1 MTSLP
6 PEQRPAFRVLA
17 IQNGRHGQGAAT
29 AASAP
34 VGDVYA
40 HRPAAAQHEATPAK
54 IGVWATSRVAWYAQV
69 FTRSSLREL
78 AGNSLSGVCVT
89 AVESRPAGVVL
100 TPSPGGHR
108 PFGARVKAFV
118 ALTKPR
124 IIELLLITTVPV
136 MFLAAQDVPDLW
148 LVLTTCIGG
157 YLSAGGANALNMY
170 IDRDIDALMD
180 RTSQRPL
187 VTGMVSPRE
196 GLVFGLVLTVVSTLW
211 FGLLVNWLSAA
222 LSLGA
227 LLFYVVVYTMILKRR
242 TAQNIVWGGIAGCMP
257 VLIGWSAVTN
267 SMSWA
272 AVILFLVIFF
282 WTPPHYWPLSMKVK
296 EDYARVGVPMLPVVA
311 SNRVVARQIVLYS
324 WVMVAVSLLL
334 TPLGYTGWF
343 YTTVALASGGWW
355 LWEAHSLQNRAK
367 AGETGGKLKE
377 MRLFHWSI
385 TYVSLLF
392 VAVAIDPFLS

>member
-1 MTSLP
+1 M
-6 PEQRPAFRVLA
+6 
-17 IQNGRHGQGAAT
+17 
-29 AASAP
+29 
-34 VGDVYA
+34 
-40 HRPAAAQHEATPAK
+40 
-54 IGVWATSRVAWYAQV
+54 
-69 FTRSSLREL
+69 
-78 AGNSLSGVCVT
+78 
-89 AVESRPAGVVL
+89 
-100 TPSPGGHR
+100 
-108 PFGARVKAFV
+108 AFV

-136 MFLAAQDVPDLW
+136 MFLAEQDVPSLW
-148 LVLTTCIGG
+148 LVLATCFGG

-180 RTSQRPL
+180 RTAGRPL

-196 GLVFGLVLTVVSTLW
+196 CLAFGITLAVISTLF
-211 FGLLVNWLSAA
+211 FGLLINWLSAA

-227 LLFYVVVYTMILKRR
+227 LLFYVVVYTMLLKRR
-242 TAQNIVWGGIAGCMP
+242 TSQNIVWGGIAGCMP
-257 VLIGWSAVTN
+257 VLIGWSAVKN
-267 SMSWA
+267 EVSWA

-296 EDYARVGVPMLPVVA
+296 DDYARVGVPMLPVVA
-311 SNRVVARQIVLYS
+311 GNKAVAKQIVLYS

-343 YTTVALASGGWW
+343 YTSVALVAGGWW
-355 LWEAHSLQNRAK
+355 LWEAHSLNARAK
-367 AGETGGKLKE
+367 SGVTGAKLKE

-392 VAVAIDPFLS
+392 VAVAVDPFLR

>member
-1 MTSLP
+1 M
-6 PEQRPAFRVLA
+6 
-17 IQNGRHGQGAAT
+17 
-29 AASAP
+29 
-34 VGDVYA
+34 
-40 HRPAAAQHEATPAK
+40 
-54 IGVWATSRVAWYAQV
+54 
-69 FTRSSLREL
+69 
-78 AGNSLSGVCVT
+78 T
-89 AVESRPAGVVL
+89 AVESRPAGVL
-100 TPSPGGHR
+100 GTSTGKR

-136 MFLAAQDVPDLW
+136 MFLAEQGVPDLW
-148 LVLTTCIGG
+148 LVLATCLGG

-196 GLVFGLVLTVVSTLW
+196 GLVFGLTLAVVSTLW
-211 FGLLVNWLSAA
+211 FGLLVNWLSAW

-311 SNRVVARQIVLYS
+311 SNKVVARQIVLYS

-343 YTTVALASGGWW
+343 YTAVALATGGWW
-355 LWEAHSLQNRAK
+355 LWEAHALQARAK
-367 AGETGGKLKE
+367 AGETGAKLKE

-392 VAVAIDPFLS
+392 VAVAVDPFLK